1 MYAVGDKVVH
11 PGYGPGVIRD
21 IDRREMIGEP
31 KRYYVIDMQDGGAT
45 LMTPVAKA
53 DEVGLRLAIS
63 KASIKKLFQSLSE
76 SPHTLSE
83 DFKERQTEIEEQLK
97 TGDIYIT
104 AKVLRDLAWHGREHN
119 LTKRDTELLQ
129 RAEDLIA
136 SEVALVEGTDVKVAI
151 EQLQATLAEAVRQA
165 STD

>member
-1 MYAVGDKVVH
+1 
-11 PGYGPGVIRD
+11 
-21 IDRREMIGEP
+21 MIGEP

-97 TGDIYIT
+97 TGDIYVT

>member
-97 TGDIYIT
+97 TGDIYVT

>member
-1 MYAVGDKVVH
+1 
-11 PGYGPGVIRD
+11 
-21 IDRREMIGEP
+21 MIGEP

-97 TGDIYIT
+97 TGDIYVT

-136 SEVALVEGTDVKVAI
+136 SEVALVEGIDVKVAI
-151 EQLQATLAEAVRQA
+151 EQLQATLGEVVRQA
-165 STD
+165 SAD

>member
-1 MYAVGDKVVH
+1 MYTVGDKVVH
-11 PGYGPGVIRD
+11 PGYGLGVIRD

-63 KASIKKLFQSLSE
+63 KASVKKLFQSLGE

-83 DFKERQTEIEEQLK
+83 DFKERQAEIEEQLK
-97 TGDIYIT
+97 TGDIYVT
-104 AKVLRDLAWHGREHN
+104 AQALRDLTWHGQEHN
-119 LTKRDTELLQ
+119 LTKRDAELLQ

-136 SEVALVEGTDVKVAI
+136 SELALVEGIDVKVVI
-151 EQLQATLAEAVRQA
+151 EQLQATLGEAVRQA
-165 STD
+165 SAE

>member
-1 MYAVGDKVVH
+1 MYTVGDKVVH

-21 IDRREMIGEP
+21 IDRRDMMGEP

-53 DEVGLRLAIS
+53 EDVGLRLAIS
-63 KASIKKLFQSLSE
+63 KPSLKRLFRSLSQ
-76 SPHTLSE
+76 SPHRLSE
-83 DFKERQTEIEEQLK
+83 DFKERQAEIEDQLK
-97 TGDIYIT
+97 AGDIYVT
-104 AKVLRDLAWHGREHN
+104 AEVLRDLTWHGQEHN

-136 SEVALVEGTDVKVAI
+136 SEVALVEGIDVKAAI
-151 EQLQATLAEAVRQA
+151 EQLQATLAEAVRQT
-165 STD
+165 SPE